1 MVIRACTLYSL
12 LVETEAELSNSYTR
26 DIVTVK
32 DELTMTAM

>member
-12 LVETEAELSNSYTR
+12 LVETVAELSNCYTC
-26 DIVTVK
+26 DIVAVK